1 MIQIKW
7 DDKKCS
13 SPQECRKC
21 LDACPPAVFIIYP
34 RDGRKPGKATENWA
48 IMPLFL
54 SLCTGCDICEE
65 ICPENAITVSV
76 GQ

>member
-7 DDKKCS
+7 NDDQCT

-21 LDACPPAVFIIYP
+21 LDTCPQGVFIIYP

-54 SLCTGCDICEE
+54 SLCTGCDICQD
-65 ICPENAITVSV
+65 ICPENAITVSAA
-76 GQ
+76 Q